1 MKSNRFPAP
10 ANLSNTGSSLGT
22 KLYHDLKA
30 SELLK
35 GCSCVIDPIVVYS

>member
-10 ANLSNTGSSLGT
+10 ANGSNTGSSLGT

-35 GCSCVIDPIVVYS
+35 GSVVV